1 MKTNIEIKDK
11 KQVMKSWMK
20 RYGLLALGLILGAV
34 GGYLYWRYVGCA
46 SGTCPITAS
55 PWTSTVWGAAIG
67 GLLMSSFKKEKS
79 YEYTTDDLGGES
91 GCASAGLL

>member
-55 PWTSTVWGAAIG
+55 PWTSTVWGAATG
-67 GLLMSSFKKEKS
+67 GLLMRSFKKEKS
-79 YEYTTDDLGGES
+79 YE
-91 GCASAGLL
+91 